1 MSSMPAT
8 VMAADQPVGWVE
20 ARNPT
25 SLFQDKPV
33 GFRAST
39 YILLEISSAKTINAE
54 VEPLHIA
61 DFVQA

>member
-8 VMAADQPVGWVE
+8 VMAADQPVGWVGGQKPKTPLP
-20 ARNPT
+20 NP
-25 SLFQDKPV
+25 
-33 GFRAST
+33 T